1 MNNHTH
7 KTHVEFLA
15 GFTRRLFPTAA
26 VMLTLFFAALFFW
39 VFGIVWLGRIKD
51 TTRMLADEHA
61 VLQKRGDN
69 LRTLE
74 RLLEQIAPARNR
86 IAAFFVRSET
96 VVALIE
102 SLEASAVSSGVDLSI
117 RDAQLPENKHDG
129 VITITLIARGSF
141 RNLLHYVQL
150 LELLPYQLQVE
161 DMRLSHMGG
170 ERTFPWEE
178 RLQLRVFNYTVASY

>member
-1 MNNHTH
+1 MNKRFTH
-7 KTHVEFLA
+7 
-15 GFTRRLFPTAA
+15 RLFPTAA

-39 VFGIVWLGRIKD
+39 VFGIVWLGRIRD
-51 TTRMLADEHA
+51 TMRMLADEHA

-86 IAAFFVRSET
+86 IAALFVRSET

-117 RDAQLPENKHDG
+117 RDAQLPEDKHDG

-141 RNLLHYVQL
+141 RNLLHYIQL

-178 RLQLRVFNYTVASY
+178 HLQLRVFNYTGASY